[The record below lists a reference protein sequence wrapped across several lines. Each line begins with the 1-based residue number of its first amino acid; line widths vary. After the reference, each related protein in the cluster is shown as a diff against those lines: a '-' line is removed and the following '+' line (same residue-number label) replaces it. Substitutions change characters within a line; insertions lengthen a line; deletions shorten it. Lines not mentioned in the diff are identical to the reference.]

1 MEMKKNQLDYG
12 IICDVGGK
20 RKGNQDSLFF
30 SEFDLII
37 APGSP
42 DSKQFSY
49 KSILAIICDGVS
61 GSLKGEK
68 GSNFVIRHLAAKI
81 IGDLHINNFN
91 ANEELMK
98 IQDFINQTNS
108 ELIDEFKELKNT
120 PQTTLAGFLV
130 IGQWLWMFNL
140 GDSRIFFFKDGNV
153 NQISVDHVG
162 KSTSHEITQSMG
174 LNEVKPE
181 LKIFNWAYQ
190 TENDEEKLSYR
201 NNFYIL
207 ACSDGLTDQ
216 VNQDEIQKI
225 LNDKSST
232 KDVQEKVEILYKLS
246 MTRGN
251 DDNISIIAVDL
262 SKYFD
267 SISII
272 QKMKLQYEG

>member
-1 MEMKKNQLDYG
+1 MKTNQLNYG

-91 ANEELMK
+91 VNEELMK

-108 ELIDEFKELKNT
+108 ELIDEFNDLKNT

-130 IGQWLWMFNL
+130 IGQWLWVFNL
-140 GDSRIFFFKDGNV
+140 GDSRIFFFKDSII

-174 LNEVKPE
+174 LYEVKPE

-190 TENDEEKLSYR
+190 TEDDEENLSYKE
-201 NNFYIL
+201 NFYIL
-207 ACSDGLTDQ
+207 ACSDGLTDR
-216 VNQDEIQKI
+216 VTSNEINEI
-225 LNDKSST
+225 LNDHSENKSI
-232 KDVQEKVEILYKLS
+232 QEKVEILYNLS
-246 MTRGN
+246 MKRGN
-251 DDNISIIAVDL
+251 DDNISIIAVNL
-262 SKYFD
+262 SKYFE
-267 SISII
+267 SLSII
-272 QKMKLQYEG
+272 QKIKLQYEG

>member
-1 MEMKKNQLDYG
+1 MKTNRLNYG

-30 SEFDLII
+30 SEFNLIV

-49 KSILAIICDGVS
+49 KSIIGIICDGVS

-81 IGDLHINNFN
+81 IGDLHLNNFN
-91 ANEELMK
+91 VNEEFMK
-98 IQDFINQTNS
+98 IQDFIKQTNT

-130 IGQWLWMFNL
+130 IGQWLWVFNL
-140 GDSRIFFFKDGNV
+140 GDSRIFFFKDGII
-153 NQISVDHVG
+153 NQVSVDHVG

-181 LKIFNWAYQ
+181 IKIFNWAYQ
-190 TENDEEKLSYR
+190 EENYEEKLSYK

-207 ACSDGLTDQ
+207 SCSDGLTDK
-216 VNQDEIQKI
+216 VTNSEINEI
-225 LNDKSST
+225 LNEHSENRSI
-232 KDVQEKVEILYKLS
+232 QEKVEILYNLS
-246 MTRGN
+246 MSRGN

-262 SKYFD
+262 SKYFK
-267 SISII
+267 SLSII

>member
-1 MEMKKNQLDYG
+1 MKINRLDYG

-68 GSNFVIRHLAAKI
+68 GSNFVIRHLASKI
-81 IGDLHINNFN
+81 IGDLHLNNFN
-91 ANEELMK
+91 VNEELMK

-108 ELIDEFKELKNT
+108 ELTNEFKELKNT

-140 GDSRIFFFKDGNV
+140 GDSRIFFVKDGNI
-153 NQISVDHVG
+153 NQISVDHIG

-174 LNEVKPE
+174 LKEVKPE

-190 TENDEEKLSYR
+190 TENDEEKLSYQD
-201 NNFYIL
+201 NFYIL
-207 ACSDGLTDQ
+207 ACSDGLTDK
-216 VNQDEIQKI
+216 VNQNEIQKI

-232 KDVQEKVEILYKLS
+232 KNIQEKVEDLYKLS
-246 MTRGN
+246 MNRGN

-267 SISII
+267 SLSII

>member
-1 MEMKKNQLDYG
+1 MKMKKNQLDYG

-20 RKGNQDSLFF
+20 RKGNQDSMFF

-81 IGDLHINNFN
+81 IGDLHLNNFN
-91 ANEELMK
+91 VNEELMK

-201 NNFYIL
+201 DNFYIL

-216 VNQDEIQKI
+216 VDQDEIQKI
-225 LNDKSST
+225 LYDKSSIEH
-232 KDVQEKVEILYKLS
+232 VQEKVEILYKLS

>member
-1 MEMKKNQLDYG
+1 MKMKTNQLNYG

-81 IGDLHINNFN
+81 IGNLHLNNFDISK
-91 ANEELMK
+91 ELTN
-98 IQDFINQTNS
+98 IQEFINQTNS
-108 ELIDEFKELKNT
+108 ELINEFKDLKNT

-130 IGQWLWMFNL
+130 IGQWLWLFNL
-140 GDSRIFFFKDGNV
+140 GDSRIFSVKDNKI
-153 NQISVDHVG
+153 NQISVDHIG

-174 LNEVKPE
+174 LNEVQPE

-190 TENDEEKLSYR
+190 TENEEDILSYKEKY
-201 NNFYIL
+201 YIL
-207 ACSDGLTDQ
+207 ACSDGLTDK
-216 VNQDEIQKI
+216 VTNSEINEI
-225 LNDKSST
+225 LNEHSENKSI
-232 KDVQEKVEILYKLS
+232 QEKVENLYNLS
-246 MTRGN
+246 MKRGN

-267 SISII
+267 SLSII
-272 QKMKLQYEG
+272 QKIKLQYEE

>member
-1 MEMKKNQLDYG
+1 MKKKQLDYG

-68 GSNFVIRHLAAKI
+68 GSDFVIRHLAAKI
-81 IGDLHINNFN
+81 IGDLHLNNFN
-91 ANEELMK
+91 VNEELVK
-98 IQDFINQTNS
+98 IQDFIHQTNS

-140 GDSRIFFFKDGNV
+140 GDSRIFLFKDGNS
-153 NQISVDHVG
+153 NQISVDHIG

-174 LNEVKPE
+174 LIEIKPE

-190 TENDEEKLSYR
+190 AESNEEKLSY
-201 NNFYIL
+201 NENFYIL
-207 ACSDGLTDQ
+207 ACSDGLTDK
-216 VNQDEIQKI
+216 VNQEEIQKI

-232 KDVQEKVEILYKLS
+232 KNVQEKVEDLYKLS
-246 MTRGN
+246 MARGN
-251 DDNISIIAVDL
+251 DDNISIIVVDL
-262 SKYFD
+262 SKYFN
-267 SISII
+267 SLSII
-272 QKMKLQYEG
+272 QKIKLQYEG

>member
-1 MEMKKNQLDYG
+1 MKTNRLNYG

-30 SEFDLII
+30 SAFDLIV

-49 KSILAIICDGVS
+49 KSIMGIICDGVS

-81 IGDLHINNFN
+81 IGDLHLNNFN
-91 ANEELMK
+91 VNEELMK
-98 IQDFINQTNS
+98 IQDFINQTNT

-130 IGQWLWMFNL
+130 IGQWLWVFNL
-140 GDSRIFFFKDGNV
+140 GDSRIFFSKDGII
-153 NQISVDHVG
+153 NQVSIDHVG

-174 LNEVKPE
+174 LDEVKPE
-181 LKIFNWAYQ
+181 IKIFNWAYQ
-190 TENDEEKLSYR
+190 EENYEEKLSYK

-207 ACSDGLTDQ
+207 SCSDGLTDK
-216 VNQDEIQKI
+216 VTNSEINEI
-225 LNDKSST
+225 LNEHSENRSI
-232 KDVQEKVEILYKLS
+232 QEKVEILYNLS
-246 MTRGN
+246 MSRGN

-267 SISII
+267 SLSII

>member
-1 MEMKKNQLDYG
+1 MKKNQFDYG

-61 GSLKGEK
+61 SSLKGEK

-81 IGDLHINNFN
+81 IGDLHINNFVIS
-91 ANEELMK
+91 EELKK

-108 ELIDEFKELKNT
+108 ELINKFKEQKNI

-130 IGQWLWMFNL
+130 IGQWLWVFNL
-140 GDSRIFFFKDGNV
+140 GDSRIFIVKDGNI
-153 NQISVDHVG
+153 NQISVDHIG

-174 LNEVKPE
+174 LNEIKPE
-181 LKIFNWAYQ
+181 IKIFNWAYQ
-190 TENDEEKLSYR
+190 TENDEENISYKEK
-201 NNFYIL
+201 FYIL
-207 ACSDGLTDQ
+207 ACSDGLTDR
-216 VNQDEIQKI
+216 VTNSEINEI
-225 LNDKSST
+225 LNEHSNNKT
-232 KDVQEKVEILYKLS
+232 IQEKVEILYNLS

-251 DDNISIIAVDL
+251 DDNISIIVVDL

-267 SISII
+267 SISRI
-272 QKMKLQYEG
+272 QKIKLRYEG

>member
-1 MEMKKNQLDYG
+1 MKTNQLDYG

-49 KSILAIICDGVS
+49 KSILGIICDGVS

-68 GSNFVIRHLAAKI
+68 GSNFVIRHLANKI
-81 IGDLHINNFN
+81 IGDLHLNNFIV
-91 ANEELMK
+91 NEELMK
-98 IQDFINQTNS
+98 IQDFIYQSNS
-108 ELIDEFKELKNT
+108 ELIDEFKELKKT

-140 GDSRIFFFKDGNV
+140 GDSRIFLFKDGNV

-162 KSTSHEITQSMG
+162 KTTSHEITQSMG
-174 LNEVKPE
+174 LNEIKPE

-190 TENDEEKLSYR
+190 AESNEEKLSYQ
-201 NNFYIL
+201 NNFLIL
-207 ACSDGLTDQ
+207 ACSDGLTDR
-216 VNQDEIQKI
+216 VTNSEINEI
-225 LNDKSST
+225 LNEHSENKSI
-232 KDVQEKVEILYKLS
+232 QEKVEILYNLS
-246 MTRGN
+246 MKRGN

-262 SKYFD
+262 SKYFK
-267 SISII
+267 SLSII

>member
-1 MEMKKNQLDYG
+1 MKMKKKQLDYG

-68 GSNFVIRHLAAKI
+68 GSDFVIRHLAAKI
-81 IGDLHINNFN
+81 IGDLHLNNFN
-91 ANEELMK
+91 VNEELMK
-98 IQDFINQTNS
+98 IQDFIHQTNS

-140 GDSRIFFFKDGNV
+140 GDSRIFLFKDGNA
-153 NQISVDHVG
+153 NQISVDHIG

-174 LNEVKPE
+174 LIEVKPE

-190 TENDEEKLSYR
+190 AESNKEKLSY
-201 NNFYIL
+201 NENFYIL
-207 ACSDGLTDQ
+207 ACSDGLTDK
-216 VNQDEIQKI
+216 VNQEEIQKI

-232 KDVQEKVEILYKLS
+232 KNVQEKVEDLYKLS

-251 DDNISIIAVDL
+251 DDNISIIVVDL
-262 SKYFD
+262 SKYFN
-267 SISII
+267 SLSII
-272 QKMKLQYEG
+272 QKIKLQYEG

>member
-1 MEMKKNQLDYG
+1 MKMKKNQLDYG

-20 RKGNQDSLFF
+20 RKGNQDSMFF

-49 KSILAIICDGVS
+49 KSILAIIGDGVS

-81 IGDLHINNFN
+81 IGDLHLNNFN
-91 ANEELMK
+91 VNEELMK

-108 ELIDEFKELKNT
+108 ELIEEFKELKNT

-140 GDSRIFFFKDGNV
+140 GDSRIFFFKDVNV

-174 LNEVKPE
+174 LKEIKPE
-181 LKIFNWAYQ
+181 LKIYNWAYQ
-190 TENDEEKLSYR
+190 EENNEEKLSYQD
-201 NNFYIL
+201 NFYIL
-207 ACSDGLTDQ
+207 ACSDGLTDR
-216 VNQDEIQKI
+216 VTNSEINEI
-225 LNDKSST
+225 LNEKSST
-232 KDVQEKVEILYKLS
+232 KNIQEKVEDLYKLS
-246 MTRGN
+246 MNRGN

-267 SISII
+267 SLSII

>member
-1 MEMKKNQLDYG
+1 MKTNRLNYG

-30 SEFDLII
+30 SAFDLIV

-49 KSILAIICDGVS
+49 KSIIGIICDGVS

-81 IGDLHINNFN
+81 IGDLHLNNFN
-91 ANEELMK
+91 VNEELMK
-98 IQDFINQTNS
+98 IQDFINKTNT

-130 IGQWLWMFNL
+130 IGQWLWVFNL
-140 GDSRIFFFKDGNV
+140 GDSRIFFFKDGII
-153 NQISVDHVG
+153 NQVSVDHVG

-181 LKIFNWAYQ
+181 IKIFNWAYQ
-190 TENDEEKLSYR
+190 EENYEEKLSYK

-207 ACSDGLTDQ
+207 SCSDGLTDK
-216 VNQDEIQKI
+216 VTNSEINEI
-225 LNDKSST
+225 LNEHSENRSI
-232 KDVQEKVEILYKLS
+232 QEKVEILYNLS
-246 MTRGN
+246 MSRGN

-267 SISII
+267 SLSII

>member
-1 MEMKKNQLDYG
+1 MKTNRLNYG

-30 SEFDLII
+30 SAFDLIV

-49 KSILAIICDGVS
+49 KSIIGIICDGVS

-81 IGDLHINNFN
+81 IGDLHLNNFN
-91 ANEELMK
+91 VNEELMK
-98 IQDFINQTNS
+98 IQDFINQTNT

-130 IGQWLWMFNL
+130 IGQWLWVFNL
-140 GDSRIFFFKDGNV
+140 GDSRIFFFKDGII
-153 NQISVDHVG
+153 NQVSVDHVG

-181 LKIFNWAYQ
+181 IKIFNWAYQ
-190 TENDEEKLSYR
+190 EENYEEKLSYK

-207 ACSDGLTDQ
+207 SCSDGLTDK
-216 VNQDEIQKI
+216 VTNSEINEI
-225 LNDKSST
+225 LNEHSENRSI
-232 KDVQEKVEILYKLS
+232 QEKVEILYNLS
-246 MTRGN
+246 MSRGN

-267 SISII
+267 SLSII

>member
-1 MEMKKNQLDYG
+1 MKKNQLDYG

-20 RKGNQDSLFF
+20 RKGNQDSMFF

-49 KSILAIICDGVS
+49 KTILAIICDGVS

-81 IGDLHINNFN
+81 IGDLHLNNFN
-91 ANEELMK
+91 VNEELMK

-108 ELIDEFKELKNT
+108 ELIEEFKELKNT

-140 GDSRIFFFKDGNV
+140 GDSRIFFFKDVNV
-153 NQISVDHVG
+153 NLISVDHVG

-174 LNEVKPE
+174 LKEIKPE
-181 LKIFNWAYQ
+181 LKIYNWAYQ
-190 TENDEEKLSYR
+190 TENNEEKLSYQD
-201 NNFYIL
+201 NFYIL
-207 ACSDGLTDQ
+207 ACSDGLTDR
-216 VNQDEIQKI
+216 VTNSEINEI
-225 LNDKSST
+225 LNEKSST
-232 KDVQEKVEILYKLS
+232 KNIQEKVEDLYKLS
-246 MTRGN
+246 MNRGN

-267 SISII
+267 SLSII

>member
-1 MEMKKNQLDYG
+1 MKKNQLDYG

-81 IGDLHINNFN
+81 IGDLHLNNFN
-91 ANEELMK
+91 VNEELIK
-98 IQDFINQTNS
+98 IQDFINKTNS
-108 ELIDEFKELKNT
+108 ELINEFKDQKNT

-130 IGQWLWMFNL
+130 IGQWLWVFNL
-140 GDSRIFFFKDGNV
+140 GDSRIFIFKDGNI
-153 NQISVDHVG
+153 NQVSIDHIG

-190 TENDEEKLSYR
+190 AESNEEKLSYQD
-201 NNFYIL
+201 NFYIL
-207 ACSDGLTDQ
+207 TCSDGLTDR
-216 VNQDEIQKI
+216 VTNSEINKI
-225 LNDKSST
+225 LNEHTEKKSI
-232 KDVQEKVEILYKLS
+232 QEKVEILYNLS

-262 SKYFD
+262 SKYFN
-267 SISII
+267 SLSNI
-272 QKMKLQYEG
+272 QKIKLQYEG

>member
-1 MEMKKNQLDYG
+1 MKMIINEKNYG

-20 RKGNQDSLFF
+20 RKGNQDSMFF

-49 KSILAIICDGVS
+49 RSILAIICDGVS

-81 IGDLHINNFN
+81 IGDLHLNNFDVSK
-91 ANEELMK
+91 ELKK

-108 ELIDEFKELKNT
+108 ELISEFEELKNT

-130 IGQWLWMFNL
+130 IGQWLWIFNL
-140 GDSRIFFFKDGNV
+140 GDSRIFSVKDGLI
-153 NQISVDHVG
+153 NQISVDHIG
-162 KSTSHEITQSMG
+162 KSASHEITQSMG
-174 LNEVKPE
+174 LGEVRPE

-190 TENDEEKLSYR
+190 TESDEEILSYKEK
-201 NNFYIL
+201 FYIL
-207 ACSDGLTDQ
+207 ACSDGLTDK

-225 LNDKSST
+225 LNNKLST
-232 KDVQEKVEILYKLS
+232 ISVQEKVETLYNLTMK
-246 MTRGN
+246 RKI
-251 DDNISIIAVDL
+251 DDNVSIIVVDL

-267 SISII
+267 SLSII
-272 QKMKLQYEG
+272 QKIKLQFEE

>member
-1 MEMKKNQLDYG
+1 MKKNQLDYG

-61 GSLKGEK
+61 SSLKGEK

-81 IGDLHINNFN
+81 IGDLYIHNFSIS
-91 ANEELMK
+91 EELNK
-98 IQDFINQTNS
+98 IQEFINQTNF
-108 ELIDEFKELKNT
+108 ELINEFKDLKNT

-130 IGQWLWMFNL
+130 IGQWLWLFNL
-140 GDSRIFFFKDGNV
+140 GDSRIFIVKDGEI
-153 NQISVDHVG
+153 NQISVDHIG
-162 KSTSHEITQSMG
+162 TSASHEITQSMG
-174 LNEVKPE
+174 LSEIKPE

-190 TENDEEKLSYR
+190 TKNDEKKISYTEKY
-201 NNFYIL
+201 YIL
-207 ACSDGLTDQ
+207 ACSDGLTDR
-216 VNQDEIQKI
+216 VTNSEINEI
-225 LNDKSST
+225 LNDQSKNEGI
-232 KDVQEKVEILYKLS
+232 QEKVEILYNLS

-272 QKMKLQYEG
+272 QKIKLQYEG

>member
-1 MEMKKNQLDYG
+1 MKTNQLDYG

-68 GSNFVIRHLAAKI
+68 GSNYVIRHLAAKI
-81 IGDLHINNFN
+81 IRDLHLNNFN
-91 ANEELMK
+91 VNEELMK
-98 IQDFINQTNS
+98 IQEFINQTNS

-140 GDSRIFFFKDGNV
+140 GDSRIFLFKDGNA
-153 NQISVDHVG
+153 NQMPVDHIG

-174 LNEVKPE
+174 LKEIKPE
-181 LKIFNWAYQ
+181 LKIFNWAYRA
-190 TENDEEKLSYR
+190 ESKEEKLSYQD
-201 NNFYIL
+201 NFYIL

-216 VNQDEIQKI
+216 VNKEEIQKI
-225 LNDKSST
+225 LNDNSST
-232 KDVQEKVEILYKLS
+232 KDVQEKVEDLYKLS

-262 SKYFD
+262 ANYFD
-267 SISII
+267 SLSII
-272 QKMKLQYEG
+272 QKMKLQYEE